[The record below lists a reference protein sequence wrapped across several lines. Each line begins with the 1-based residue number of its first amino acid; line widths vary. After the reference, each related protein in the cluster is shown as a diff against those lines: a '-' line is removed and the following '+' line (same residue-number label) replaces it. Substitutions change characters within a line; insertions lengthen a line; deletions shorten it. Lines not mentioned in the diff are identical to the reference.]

1 MAQLA
6 INANDS
12 YRVAQGRVEAA
23 RAELEAAQQEKD
35 FLVSEMARL
44 RSELEQEVV
53 EAEGEDAAIEQ
64 ALVTGETPLARITLF
79 SVSSGVPNEDHELFQ
94 CQ

>member
-12 YRVAQGRVEAA
+12 CRVAQGRVEAA

-44 RSELEQEVV
+44 RSELEQELV

-64 ALVTGETPLARITLF
+64 ALVTGETPLAKITLLY
-79 SVSSGVPNEDHELFQ
+79 LFW
-94 CQ
+94 

>member
-23 RAELEAAQQEKD
+23 RGELEAAQQEKD

-44 RSELEQEVV
+44 RSELEQELV

-64 ALVTGETPLARITLF
+64 ALVTGETPLAKSTLLSVFPGDKAHGTLPFF
-79 SVSSGVPNEDHELFQ
+79 SV
-94 CQ
+94 